1 MLEYKL
7 IDTGSRKN
15 AEKEL
20 KKASADGWEFVDFR
34 TGGNWLVYHYV
45 FLLRRSSEAR

>member
-1 MLEYKL
+1 MWEYKL
-7 IDTGSRKN
+7 IDTGSDRK

-20 KKASADGWEFVDFR
+20 KKASEDGWELVEFR

-45 FLLRRSSEAR
+45 FLLRRARK